1 MIPTSD
7 SSADVPVLRLQT
19 YSDLTGDD
27 KLNYEADI
35 DAMNWILLGIPN
47 DIYNSDKIVINT
59 KFLNSLQPEW
69 SKYVKRAHQQHKLV
83 KVDYDVLFDFLT
95 ENEPDVKAFRAK
107 RAARNHDPLALV
119 ANSYVNSSFSRS
131 THQYYV
137 IHPPSILDHDN
148 DYHGDILA
156 VEPED
161 TLSTA
166 MMLLASA
173 KDEPVVHLDDEE
185 NDFMLT
191 SAIRDDQ
198 LEELNAPVIIMA
210 HI

>member
-47 DIYNSDKIVINT
+47 DIYNSVDSCSTSQQMWKRVQRLMQGTDLSKQERQSRLMNEFN
-59 KFLNSLQPEW
+59 KFSANAEELLDS
-69 SKYVKRAHQQHKLV
+69 
-83 KVDYDVLFDFLT
+83 
-95 ENEPDVKAFRAK
+95 NEPDVKASRAK

-119 ANSYVNSSFSRS
+119 ANSYGNPSFSRS

-137 IHPPSILDHDN
+137 THPPSVLDHDN

-156 VEPED
+156 VEPKD

-166 MMLLASA
+166 MMLLAR
-173 KDEPVVHLDDEE
+173 
-185 NDFMLT
+185 
-191 SAIRDDQ
+191 AIT
-198 LEELNAPVIIMA
+198 
-210 HI
+210 